1 MCHRGKTAR
10 RVVPPFSTRGRF
22 LRVEQRVMA
31 VAMSGKD
38 VTGYL
43 QQQQEEFG
51 NTEGE
56 RWKKLETMYNKKFW
70 HQLTMEL
77 LDFVQSPAFAT
88 GDRIIKLY
96 ENFVSDFEHRI
107 NPLSL
112 VEIILLVVRQISESE
127 NALVLLE
134 KTKEK
139 VKNNTEAVILCF
151 TAIAAI
157 KLKTGDLPATK
168 KILNEV
174 EEMLDKLPGVTS
186 LHSRFYD
193 TSSSYYQVMG
203 EHAAYYREALRY
215 LGCIDLQELSVDAQ
229 QQKAFTLGLAA
240 LLGDGVYNFG
250 ELLMHPI
257 LESLRSGDKKWLI
270 DTLYAF
276 NSGNVED
283 FCDLKSFWGNQTD
296 LALNESKLME
306 KLQLLCLM
314 EMVFTRPA
322 HHRQI
327 TFQEIAKE
335 TKLPITEVELL
346 VMKALSN
353 GLVKGSI
360 DEVDRKVHLTWVQP
374 RVMDLKQ
381 ISEMKDRLENWCGS
395 IRKTSVLVENHAHEV
410 LG

>member
-1 MCHRGKTAR
+1 
-10 RVVPPFSTRGRF
+10 
-22 LRVEQRVMA
+22 
-31 VAMSGKD
+31 MSGENK
-38 VTGYL
+38 VASYL
-43 QQQQEEFG
+43 RMQQEACG
-51 NTEGE
+51 SAEGE
-56 RWKKLETMYNKKFW
+56 IWRRMENMYHKKLW
-70 HQLTMEL
+70 HQLTVEL
-77 LDFVQSPAFAT
+77 LEFVQRPDVDS

-96 ENFVSDFEHRI
+96 ENFISDFEHRI

-112 VEIILLVVRQISESE
+112 VEMILLVVRQIGDPERSLS
-127 NALVLLE
+127 LLE

-139 VKNNTEAVILCF
+139 VKSSDEAVILCL

-168 KILNEV
+168 KTLEEV
-174 EEMLDKLPGVTS
+174 EVMLDKLPGVTS

-193 TSSSYYQVMG
+193 TSSSYYQVTG
-203 EHAAYYREALRY
+203 EHASYYRDALRY
-215 LGCIDLQELSVDAQ
+215 LGCMELQELPVDAQ

-257 LESLRSGDKKWLI
+257 LETLRNGEKQWLI

-276 NSGNVED
+276 NSGNVEH
-283 FCDLKSFWGNQTD
+283 FLILKDCWGSQTD
-296 LALNESKLME
+296 LAANESKLKE
-306 KLQLLCLM
+306 KLHLLCLM

-327 TFQEIAKE
+327 TFQEIARQ
-335 TKLPITEVELL
+335 TQISVGEVELL
-346 VMKALSN
+346 VMKALST

-360 DEVDRKVHLTWVQP
+360 DEVDSKVHMTWVQP

-381 ISEMKDRLENWCGS
+381 ISGMKDRLENWCGS
-395 IRKTSVLVENHAHEV
+395 IRETSVLVESHAHEV

>member
-1 MCHRGKTAR
+1 MRLLPGAGEVQHRSR
-10 RVVPPFSTRGRF
+10 
-22 LRVEQRVMA
+22 L
-31 VAMSGKD
+31 
-38 VTGYL
+38 
-43 QQQQEEFG
+43 
-51 NTEGE
+51 
-56 RWKKLETMYNKKFW
+56 W
-70 HQLTMEL
+70 HQLTVEL
-77 LDFVQSPAFAT
+77 LDLVQSPAFAT

-96 ENFVSDFEHRI
+96 ENFISDFEHRI

-112 VEIILLVVRQISESE
+112 VEMILLAVRQYSDPESS
-127 NALVLLE
+127 LKLLE

-139 VKNNTEAVILCF
+139 VKSSDEAEILCR

-157 KLKTGDLPATK
+157 NLKTGDHPAAKQT
-168 KILNEV
+168 LDEV
-174 EEMLDKLPGVTS
+174 RVMLDKLQGVTS
-186 LHSRFYD
+186 LHSRFYH

-203 EHAAYYREALRY
+203 EHASYYREALRY
-215 LGCIDLQELSVDAQ
+215 LGCVELAELSVAAQ

-240 LLGDGVYNFG
+240 LLGEGIYNFG

-257 LESLRSGDKKWLI
+257 LESLRSTDNRWLI

-276 NSGNVED
+276 NRGDVEA
-283 FCDLKSFWGNQTD
+283 FYILKGCWDTQTD
-296 LALNESKLME
+296 LAANESKLKE

-322 HHRQI
+322 HRRQI
-327 TFQEIAKE
+327 TFQEISSRA
-335 TKLPITEVELL
+335 KLPVNKVELL

-360 DEVDRKVHLTWVQP
+360 DEVDSKVHMTWVQP

-381 ISEMKDRLENWCGS
+381 VSGMKDRLEVWCED
-395 IRKTSVLVENHAHEV
+395 IRKTSLLVENHAHEV

>member
-1 MCHRGKTAR
+1 MRLLPGAGEVQHRSR
-10 RVVPPFSTRGRF
+10 
-22 LRVEQRVMA
+22 L
-31 VAMSGKD
+31 
-38 VTGYL
+38 
-43 QQQQEEFG
+43 
-51 NTEGE
+51 
-56 RWKKLETMYNKKFW
+56 W
-70 HQLTMEL
+70 HQLTVEL
-77 LDFVQSPAFAT
+77 LDLVQSPAFAT

-96 ENFVSDFEHRI
+96 ENFISDFEHRI

-112 VEIILLVVRQISESE
+112 VEMILLAVRQYSDPESS
-127 NALVLLE
+127 LKLLE

-139 VKNNTEAVILCF
+139 VKSSDEAEILCR

-157 KLKTGDLPATK
+157 NLKTGDHPAAKQT
-168 KILNEV
+168 LDEV
-174 EEMLDKLPGVTS
+174 RVMLDKLQGVTS
-186 LHSRFYD
+186 LHSRFYH

-203 EHAAYYREALRY
+203 EHASYYREALRY
-215 LGCIDLQELSVDAQ
+215 LGCVELAELSVAAQ

-240 LLGDGVYNFG
+240 LLGEGIYNFG

-257 LESLRSGDKKWLI
+257 LESLRSTDNRWLI

-276 NSGNVED
+276 NRGDVEA
-283 FCDLKSFWGNQTD
+283 FYILKGCWDTQTD
-296 LALNESKLME
+296 LAANESKLKE

-327 TFQEIAKE
+327 TFQEISSRA
-335 TKLPITEVELL
+335 KLPVNKVELL

-360 DEVDRKVHLTWVQP
+360 DEVDSKVYMTWVQP

-381 ISEMKDRLENWCGS
+381 VSGMKDRLEVWCED
-395 IRKTSVLVENHAHEV
+395 IRKTSLLVENHAHEV

>member
-1 MCHRGKTAR
+1 MHTECSYNKPAQMSLCLQTSFA
-10 RVVPPFSTRGRF
+10 
-22 LRVEQRVMA
+22 MA
-31 VAMSGKD
+31 GSD
-38 VTGYL
+38 VIGYL
-43 QQQQEEFG
+43 RQQQERYGSTEEGGRWG
-51 NTEGE
+51 NM
-56 RWKKLETMYNKKFW
+56 ETMYSKRLW
-70 HQLTMEL
+70 HQLTVEL
-77 LDFVQSPAFAT
+77 LDLVQSPAFAT
-88 GDRIIKLY
+88 EDRIIKLY
-96 ENFVSDFEHRI
+96 ENFISDFEHRI

-112 VEIILLVVRQISESE
+112 VEIILLAVRQYSDPESS
-127 NALVLLE
+127 LKLLE

-139 VKNNTEAVILCF
+139 VKSNDEAEILCR

-157 KLKTGDLPATK
+157 NLKTGDHPAAKQT
-168 KILNEV
+168 LDEV
-174 EEMLDKLPGVTS
+174 RVMLDKLPGVTS

-203 EHAAYYREALRY
+203 EHASYYREALRY
-215 LGCIDLQELSVDAQ
+215 LGCIDLAELSVDAQ

-240 LLGDGVYNFG
+240 LLGEGIYNFG

-257 LESLRSGDKKWLI
+257 LESLRSTDNRWLI

-276 NSGNVED
+276 NSGDVEA
-283 FCDLKSFWGNQTD
+283 FFILKGCWDSQTD
-296 LALNESKLME
+296 LAANESKLKE

-327 TFQEIAKE
+327 TFQEISSQA
-335 TKLPITEVELL
+335 KLPVNKVELL

-360 DEVDRKVHLTWVQP
+360 DEVDSKVHMTWVQP

-381 ISEMKDRLENWCGS
+381 VSGMKDRLEIWCED
-395 IRKTSVLVENHAHEV
+395 IRKTSLLVENHAHEV

>member
-1 MCHRGKTAR
+1 MRLLPGAGEVQHRSSHRQTS
-10 RVVPPFSTRGRF
+10 F
-22 LRVEQRVMA
+22 
-31 VAMSGKD
+31 AMSGND
-38 VTGYL
+38 VVGYL
-43 QQQQEEFG
+43 RQQQERYG
-51 NTEGE
+51 SAEGE
-56 RWKKLETMYNKKFW
+56 RWGRMETMYSKRLW
-70 HQLTMEL
+70 HQLTVEL
-77 LDFVQSPAFAT
+77 LDLVQSPAFAT

-96 ENFVSDFEHRI
+96 ENFISDFEHRI

-112 VEIILLVVRQISESE
+112 VEMILLAVRQYSDPESS
-127 NALVLLE
+127 LKLLE

-139 VKNNTEAVILCF
+139 QTL
-151 TAIAAI
+151 
-157 KLKTGDLPATK
+157 D
-168 KILNEV
+168 EV
-174 EEMLDKLPGVTS
+174 RVMLDKLQGVTS
-186 LHSRFYD
+186 LHSRFYH

-203 EHAAYYREALRY
+203 EHASYYREALRY
-215 LGCIDLQELSVDAQ
+215 LGCVELAELSVAAQ

-240 LLGDGVYNFG
+240 LLGEGIYNFG

-257 LESLRSGDKKWLI
+257 LESLRSTDNRWLI

-276 NSGNVED
+276 NRGDVEA
-283 FCDLKSFWGNQTD
+283 FYILKGCWDTQTD
-296 LALNESKLME
+296 LAANESKLKE

-327 TFQEIAKE
+327 TFQEISSRA
-335 TKLPITEVELL
+335 KLPVNKVELL

-360 DEVDRKVHLTWVQP
+360 DEVDSKVYMTWVQP

-381 ISEMKDRLENWCGS
+381 VSGMKDRLEVWCED
-395 IRKTSVLVENHAHEV
+395 IRKTSLLVENHAHEV